1 MITRMEVTSMV
12 GIMAIADI
20 MAIMDTRISSR
31 NSRTNRCIC
40 REVDRVRVRHLV
52 VMGAAVAS
60 PNL

>member
-1 MITRMEVTSMV
+1 MITRMEVTSMG
-12 GIMAIADI
+12 GIMADI
-20 MAIMDTRISSR
+20 MAIMDTRTNSR

-40 REVDRVRVRHLV
+40 REVDRVRVRQLV